1 VVGSDFEMAIEAY
14 HRSVDGFVGG
24 DPEAQKPL
32 WSHGDDVVLAN
43 PLGPPVRGWNAVE
56 RAMDEAA
63 SLVREGEPN
72 RYQRISEY
80 TTTDLGYIVEIQ
92 RGRAKFAGSDV
103 AATVALRVTTIWR
116 REAGEWRITLR
127 HADAITS
134 PRPVQS
140 VLEQ

>member
-1 VVGSDFEMAIEAY
+1 MVGSDFETAIDEY
-14 HRSVDGFVGG
+14 HRSVDAFTRG
-24 DPEAQKPL
+24 DPEPQKPL
-32 WSHGDDVVLAN
+32 WSRGDDVVLAN

-56 RAMDEAA
+56 RAMNDAA

-72 RYQRISEY
+72 RYERIAEY
-80 TTTDLGYIVEIQ
+80 TTGDLGYIVEIQ
-92 RGRAKFAGSDV
+92 RGRAKFGGSDE
-103 AATVALRVTTIWR
+103 AATVSLRVTTIWR

-140 VLEQ
+140 ALEE